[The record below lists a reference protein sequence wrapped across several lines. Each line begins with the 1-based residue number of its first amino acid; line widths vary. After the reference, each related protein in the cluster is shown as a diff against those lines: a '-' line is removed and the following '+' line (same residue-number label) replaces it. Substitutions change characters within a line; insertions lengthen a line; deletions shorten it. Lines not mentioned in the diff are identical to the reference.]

1 MRRLPLIDHRLIA
14 DAETR
19 QLPHELTQP
28 SMARVLTSLLRLSA
42 GEAHRRVKAAAAV
55 GPRRSML
62 GEVLEPTPPSH
73 L

>member
-28 SMARVLTSLLRLSA
+28 SMA
-42 GEAHRRVKAAAAV
+42 GC
-55 GPRRSML
+55 
-62 GEVLEPTPPSH
+62 
-73 L
+73 